1 MRRCDRSIRGQ
12 SLVEFALVL
21 PMFLLLLIGVTE
33 FGRAWMTRNILTGA
47 SREAVRIAAV
57 QGNAASALSRAN
69 NVLSSAG
76 ISGASVNIADDG
88 APYGTCRVTVSYA
101 FPVSVAG
108 FLSPST
114 GIVDSHGLMLALQG
128 EAEAHGAVAL
138 DEDHRLLA
146 ALMDLHQPLVDL
158 RQQRHLVIAGLRHA
172 QLQGDLPEEPFRRD
186 GRVDDHQELDRVR

>member
-1 MRRCDRSIRGQ
+1 MRRCDGSIRGQ

-21 PMFLLLLIGVTE
+21 PMFLLLLIGVAE

-88 APYGTCRVTVSYA
+88 APYGTCSVTVSYA
-101 FPVSVAG
+101 FPVTIAG
-108 FLSPST
+108 FLPGLGGTNFTLSSST
-114 GIVDSHGLMLALQG
+114 SMRK
-128 EAEAHGAVAL
+128 E
-138 DEDHRLLA
+138 
-146 ALMDLHQPLVDL
+146 
-158 RQQRHLVIAGLRHA
+158 
-172 QLQGDLPEEPFRRD
+172 F
-186 GRVDDHQELDRVR
+186 